1 MSAFSPADTLHRL
14 VKQALDSGAATSVAD
29 AEALFRGYCVGFAI
43 SEEDVND
50 PSHQAALLTGVALAR
65 RVFLG
70 GVTVAGLL
78 DCPLRVQIASAET
91 LQKAVERLGG
101 RGVREIAETVPTI
114 FIGGTTR
121 KREQGF
127 RLRAVF
133 SGWRGGVVPA
143 HAEFQRSEQFT
154 MALSPMLAASLA
166 VSEAF
171 FHVQGKTPIAG
182 KRSVGFSLWRPGKID
197 WFDLDADAP
206 PLRYLPSSLWL
217 IGLGHLGQAYLW
229 ALGLLPY
236 LDPRDVRL
244 ILQDIDIITPSSE
257 STSILSDVTLV
268 GCMKTRAMATWAESR
283 GFTTALYER
292 PFDDAFTRTEND
304 PAVALCGLDNALGR
318 RALDKVGF
326 PLVIEAGIGRGHH
339 DFRAIRLH
347 TLPGSRS
354 ADEIWKPTAAKDDL
368 ADRPAYRKLL
378 SDGELDKCGV
388 TLLAGKAVGA
398 PFVGAVAAC
407 LAISEVLRLLH
418 GGMLHQLIDLDLQ
431 SCEQRTLV
439 RQTQPFDTF
448 NPGYVNAMPP

>member
-1 MSAFSPADTLHRL
+1 MNAFSAADTLHRL

-29 AEALFRGYCVGFAI
+29 AEALFRGYRVGLSI
-43 SEEDVND
+43 NDEDVND

-70 GVTVAGLL
+70 GVTVAGSL
-78 DCPLRVQIASAET
+78 DCPLRVQISSAET
-91 LQKAVERLGG
+91 LKKAVERLGG
-101 RGVREIAETVPTI
+101 HCVREIAESVPTI
-114 FIGGTTR
+114 FIGGTAR

-127 RLRAVF
+127 RIRAVF

-143 HAEFQRSEQFT
+143 HADFQRSEQFM

-182 KRSVGFSLWRPGKID
+182 KRSVGFSLWR
-197 WFDLDADAP
+197 
-206 PLRYLPSSLWL
+206 YLPSSLWL
-217 IGLGHLGQAYLW
+217 IGLGHLGQANLW

-236 LDPRDVRL
+236 REPHGVRL

-257 STSILSDVTLV
+257 STSILSDATLV
-268 GCMKTRAMATWAESR
+268 GSMKTRAMATWAEAR

-326 PLVIEAGIGRGHH
+326 PLVIEAGIGRGYH

-368 ADRPAYRKLL
+368 AVRPAYRKLL
-378 SDGELDKCGV
+378 SDGELDRCGV

-398 PFVGAVAAC
+398 PFVGAIAAC
-407 LAISEVLRLLH
+407 LATSEVLRLLH
-418 GGMLHQLIDLDLQ
+418 GGILHQLIDLDLQ

-439 RQTQPFDTF
+439 RQTQRFNTF
-448 NPGYVNAMPP
+448 NPGYVSAMPL

>member
-1 MSAFSPADTLHRL
+1 MSAFNPADTLHRL

-29 AEALFRGYCVGFAI
+29 AEALFRGYRLGFAI
-43 SEEDVND
+43 DGEDVDD

-70 GVTVAGLL
+70 GVTVAGPL
-78 DCPLRVQIASAET
+78 DRPLRVHISSAET
-91 LQKAVERLGG
+91 LQGAVERLGG
-101 RGVREIAETVPTI
+101 HGVQKIADGVPTI
-114 FIGGTTR
+114 FVGGTAR

-133 SGWRGGVVPA
+133 SGWRGGAIPA
-143 HAEFQRSEQFT
+143 HAEFQRPERFT

-182 KRSVGFSLWRPGKID
+182 KRPVGFSLWRPGQID
-197 WFDLDADAP
+197 WFDPDADAP

-236 LDPRDVRL
+236 LEPRDVRL
-244 ILQDIDIITPSSE
+244 ILQDIDIITPSTE
-257 STSILSDVTLV
+257 STSILSDTALI
-268 GCMKTRAMATWAESR
+268 GLMKTRAMAAWAESR
-283 GFTTALYER
+283 GFTTAIYER
-292 PFDDAFTRTEND
+292 PFDDMFTRTEND

-326 PLVIEAGIGRGHH
+326 PLVIEAGLGRGYR
-339 DFRAIRLH
+339 DFRTMRLH
-347 TLPGSRS
+347 TLPGTRP
-354 ADEIWKPTAAKDDL
+354 ADEIWKPAEAADDVI
-368 ADRPAYRKLL
+368 DRPAYKKLL
-378 SDGELDKCGV
+378 KDGDLDKCGV

-398 PFVGAVAAC
+398 PFVGAVAAG

-439 RQTQPFDTF
+439 LQTQHFDSF
-448 NPGYVNAMPP
+448 NPGYVGAVPP